1 VPGEL
6 ASIAAPVL
14 VVNSKGSTDWLKAA
28 ALATAKTVPGARQVE
43 LDGEFHSV
51 PPERLVPELSA
62 FYRDPR

>member
-1 VPGEL
+1 M
-6 ASIAAPVL
+6 
-14 VVNSKGSTDWLKAA
+14 NSNGSTDWLKAA
-28 ALATAKTVPGARQVE
+28 ALAVTKAIPGARRVE